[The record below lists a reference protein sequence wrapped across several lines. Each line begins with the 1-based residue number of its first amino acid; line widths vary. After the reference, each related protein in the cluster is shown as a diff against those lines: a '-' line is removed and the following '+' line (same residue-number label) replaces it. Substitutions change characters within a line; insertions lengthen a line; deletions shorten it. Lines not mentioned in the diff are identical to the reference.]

1 MTTNFAEAKNHQEE
15 TSAEEIYEN
24 QKKKMKVD
32 HNPPNVED
40 KKEGI
45 NHEDDGK
52 GKNVSSEEKKENEAV
67 DNEKMIPPASS
78 SGVPSDLEEKFPSVV
93 STNLENQIITI

>member
-45 NHEDDGK
+45 NNEDDK
-52 GKNVSSEEKKENEAV
+52 GKNVSSEEKKENDAV